1 MKKFF
6 MIAGVIL
13 AIMMVVQPTYA
24 ATKHFNIVV
33 TISEFSMELLTSDGM
48 NIYNEW
54 PITIPPGA
62 AITMTAEQAVM
73 VSLTGEVP
81 ENVDIKTHISNMDGW
96 QAVMPDH
103 ELTDNEFVLEVAT
116 IHNPADL
123 PTLANANF
131 VAITDATE
139 APAGDI
145 LNTGGLPAA
154 AWLIYKFKAGP
165 HYDQPN
171 AGLEVKIEVLNKP

>member
-1 MKKFF
+1 

-73 VSLTGEVP
+73 VSLTGDVP

-103 ELTDNEFVLEVAT
+103 ELTNNEFVLKVAT
-116 IHNPADL
+116 IDDPADI
-123 PTLANANF
+123 PTLADSNF
-131 VAITDATE
+131 KAITDATE
-139 APAGDI
+139 APAGEI
-145 LNTGGLPAA
+145 TGTGGFPAA

-165 HYDQPN
+165 SYSTTYAN
-171 AGLEVKIEVLNKP
+171 LEVKIEVLNRP